1 MHGFALGGGFE
12 LALSC
17 DLIVADRTAVVGL
30 PEVSVGV
37 IPGGG
42 GTQLLPRRV
51 GAARAAEL
59 IFTARRVEA
68 AEARELGL
76 VDRLV
81 DEGRDRAEALA
92 LASRIAANSPVGLR
106 AAKRALR
113 LGHGLDLRAGLEV
126 EDAAW
131 RSVAFSG
138 DRAEGVAA
146 FNEKR
151 QAGVAGGVADA
162 GAADARSSISPVR
175 LRNLPNLGAWVR
187 RAGWRPWW
195 RWRRAWPP
203 RTARG
208 RPGGPPPAGPAGA
221 LGGSFAAL
229 SVWERELGRLR
240 VLVNVGELAAG
251 EEEFPEDES
260 YPVHQFPEI
269 TEFLHERW
277 AGAASPTPGWRPPR
291 APRPG
296 AGPGTAI
303 SGSRRCGGAGAAAVW
318 SRRSCCTGGRG
329 ASCTWPG
336 RPACPSSAGRTPTS
350 RPCWPRWSPPGS
362 RRPSGWRRPGGWPS
376 RTR

>member
-1 MHGFALGGGFE
+1 MGEERFGEFVLVRRHGDGGHVAELALDRPKAMNAVSTTMARSVAEACAALGADRDVRVVVVTSTHERAFCVGADLKERNSFSDADLLRQRPVARGAYTGVLELPVPTVAAVHGFALGGGFE

-59 IFTARRVEA
+59 IFTARRLEA

-76 VDRLV
+76 VDQLV
-81 DEGRDRAEALA
+81 EEGRDTEEALA

-151 QAGVAGGVADA
+151 KPQ
-162 GAADARSSISPVR
+162 
-175 LRNLPNLGAWVR
+175 
-187 RAGWRPWW
+187 
-195 RWRRAWPP
+195 
-203 RTARG
+203 
-208 RPGGPPPAGPAGA
+208 
-221 LGGSFAAL
+221 
-229 SVWERELGRLR
+229 
-240 VLVNVGELAAG
+240 
-251 EEEFPEDES
+251 
-260 YPVHQFPEI
+260 
-269 TEFLHERW
+269 
-277 AGAASPTPGWRPPR
+277 
-291 APRPG
+291 
-296 AGPGTAI
+296 
-303 SGSRRCGGAGAAAVW
+303 
-318 SRRSCCTGGRG
+318 
-329 ASCTWPG
+329 WPG
-336 RPACPSSAGRTPTS
+336 E
-350 RPCWPRWSPPGS
+350 
-362 RRPSGWRRPGGWPS
+362 
-376 RTR
+376 